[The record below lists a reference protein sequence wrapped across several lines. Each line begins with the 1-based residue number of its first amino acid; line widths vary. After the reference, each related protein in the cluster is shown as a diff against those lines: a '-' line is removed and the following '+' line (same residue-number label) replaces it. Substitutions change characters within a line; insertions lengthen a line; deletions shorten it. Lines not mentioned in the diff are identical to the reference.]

1 MLFLQDTADSCPADS
16 QSSDR
21 SVLWRKRQLKEKPM
35 NDYEVI
41 ELAFDMLAYSEVMEE
56 FEDSIWLKVDRE
68 MYEQFQ
74 TAQRPSSTPHQPPES
89 HPSPVGEGDGPLL
102 NSAQEIEMKHVWLL
116 WCSDTEKPW
125 IENIFIDKVL
135 AESALRRLKDTDD
148 GRGYIYWIQE
158 KDITT

>member
-1 MLFLQDTADSCPADS
+1 MLFLQDTTDSCPADS

-41 ELAFDMLAYSEVMEE
+41 ELAFDMLADSEVMEE

-102 NSAQEIEMKHVWLL
+102 NSAKETYMHTTGSACSPMSQPMALSTWLKKPVRSGCL
-116 WCSDTEKPW
+116 TRLPLNCDT
-125 IENIFIDKVL
+125 N
-135 AESALRRLKDTDD
+135 R
-148 GRGYIYWIQE
+148 
-158 KDITT
+158 DIKKTTSQ